1 MFDLVLIGA
10 GSGGVRCARIA
21 ASLGAKVA
29 VVEAGPLGGT
39 CVNIGCVPKKLFSYA
54 AQYGENFEDSAGFGW
69 QGERPEFNWRT
80 LVDAKDA
87 EILRLNGIYE
97 RMLEKVGVVIVHGR
111 GVVEGPNQ
119 VRVGDRI
126 LETRRIVVAT
136 GCKPWV
142 PDVPGRELAL
152 VSDDLFTLPTLP
164 KRMAIIGGGY
174 IAVEFASIFAGLGVE
189 IELLYRGDLFL
200 RGFDRDLR
208 VGLAAEMRKRGISV
222 RMPFGLKRIEKTAE
236 GLVVH
241 APNGDTVTVDQ
252 VLMATGR
259 SPNTAG
265 LNLEAHGVGLSKD
278 GGVLVDGDFAT
289 AVPSIF
295 AIGDVIQREQLTP
308 VALGEGMVL
317 AHNLFGEGGRHM
329 DYADIPTAVFTTPN
343 LGTVGMTEGE
353 ARHHCD
359 NVVIY
364 RSNFR
369 AMKHTLSGR
378 DERTIMK
385 IVVDGDTNRVVGCHM
400 MGPDA
405 GEIIQGLAV
414 AIRCGATKA
423 DFDRTIG
430 IHPTAAE
437 EFVTMR
443 TPVSED

>member
-69 QGERPEFNWRT
+69 QGERPEFNWRK
-80 LVDAKDA
+80 LVDAKDT
-87 EILRLNGIYE
+87 EILRLNGIYQ
-97 RMLEKVGVVIVHGR
+97 RMLEKAGVTIINGR
-111 GVVEGPNQ
+111 GVVEGPHK
-119 VRVGDRI
+119 VRVGDHL

-152 VSDDLFTLPTLP
+152 VSDDLFTLPELP

-208 VGLAAEMRKRGISV
+208 AGLAEEMRKRGISV
-222 RMPFGLKRIEKTAE
+222 RMPFGLERIEKTST

-259 SPNTAG
+259 LPNTAG
-265 LNLEAHGVGLSKD
+265 LNLEAHGVSLSKE
-278 GGVLVDGDFAT
+278 GGVLVDDDFLT
-289 AVPSIF
+289 SVPSIY

-308 VALGEGMVL
+308 VALGEGTVL
-317 AHNLFGEGGRHM
+317 AHNLFGDGGRRM

-343 LGTVGMTEGE
+343 LSTVGMTEGE
-353 ARHHCD
+353 ARHRRE

-385 IVVDGDTNRVVGCHM
+385 IVVDGDTNRVIGCHM

-443 TPVSED
+443 TPVAND